1 MGFDDACMKT
11 YPERLLALIDAELD
25 SRKASAALLLHM
37 EKAAS
42 LHSENKTQGFSSC
55 CPCISESEIRHMVR
69 FHGGATL
76 QGMPLHGP
84 WGEVQRRPVHSE
96 AS

>member
-69 FHGGATL
+69 FHGGGHIA
-76 QGMPLHGP
+76 GNASAWPLG
-84 WGEVQRRPVHSE
+84 
-96 AS
+96 